1 MKEKFFMRDLL
12 CDEKDCRE
20 GIDIYSEA
28 ILENRGEIKELKEDR
43 KKGIQRYPRDNEGII
58 KATHYANFDHY
69 LNNAIAHYSLG
80 DPVDILDEG
89 LIDASQELEQ
99 SGDEDTG
106 YLNILWMVSLGVL
119 LETDKENIKRL
130 SEIIKKQNVHDFVVD
145 YLLCA

>member
-1 MKEKFFMRDLL
+1 MKEKFFMRDIL

-28 ILENRGEIKELKEDR
+28 ILDNWEEIKDLKEDT

-58 KATHYANFDHY
+58 KANHYANFDHY
-69 LNNAIAHYSLG
+69 LNISIAHYSVG
-80 DPVDILDEG
+80 EPVNILNEG
-89 LIDASQELEQ
+89 FIDAMQDLEQ
-99 SGDEDTG
+99 SREEDTG

-145 YLLCA
+145 YL

>member
-1 MKEKFFMRDLL
+1 MKEKFFMRDIL

-28 ILENRGEIKELKEDR
+28 ILDNREEIKELKEDK

-69 LNNAIAHYSLG
+69 LNNAIAHNSLG

-89 LIDASQELEQ
+89 FIDALQDVDQ
-99 SGDEDTG
+99 PGDEESG
-106 YLNILWMVSLGVL
+106 
-119 LETDKENIKRL
+119 
-130 SEIIKKQNVHDFVVD
+130 
-145 YLLCA
+145 